1 MMYALYNKNK
11 PRSDQL
17 MVEHGSTFF
26 RVSATT
32 LSISSQPAILIQN
45 NVSNNPIL
53 CTRIYK
59 TNKKCCLS
67 T

>member
-26 RVSATT
+26 RVRATA
-32 LSISSQPAILIQN
+32 LSITIQLLFSRKVSVN
-45 NVSNNPIL
+45 SVSNNPIL
-53 CTRIYK
+53 CTRI
-59 TNKKCCLS
+59 
-67 T
+67 

>member
-32 LSISSQPAILIQN
+32 LSISRQLLFSYKIMFPIILSYVPGYMKEIKN
-45 NVSNNPIL
+45 AV
-53 CTRIYK
+53 
-59 TNKKCCLS
+59 
-67 T
+67 